1 MDNQLNGTSGIK
13 MTRKARDKAVEKLL
27 IEKNS
32 PQMSLFEI
40 IESPGKE
47 SEYSNTIELYD
58 ALPKYVWDTKREQE
72 DLSNA
77 VVTRQCT
84 LRGQQ
89 FTVKVKP
96 AIIEKDDGRS
106 VLIYAGQREEIVED
120 ALRKLAVKGAGL
132 VIEGKASVMFSL
144 HQLRQEL
151 AKLGHTYSFY
161 EIKEAI
167 LVCRGATLECISNDG
182 GTIFSS
188 SFFPMVGLTTL
199 NDLKNKKQDARCYVQ
214 FHPLVHE
221 SIVSLTYRQY
231 NYKIGMNIR
240 SPLARFIYKRMSHYW
255 TQASLSTPY
264 TPSLKSFL
272 SQSPR
277 ELSPRMPE
285 NVRAMKNALDV
296 LAGEQVI
303 SEYEANHIK
312 DGRKTLDVRYVIL
325 PHDKFVKQ
333 MMASNKRRQQVEQKA
348 LDNKDMKNTRG
359 K

>member
-1 MDNQLNGTSGIK
+1 
-13 MTRKARDKAVEKLL
+13 
-27 IEKNS
+27 
-32 PQMSLFEI
+32 
-40 IESPGKE
+40 
-47 SEYSNTIELYD
+47 
-58 ALPKYVWDTKREQE
+58 
-72 DLSNA
+72 
-77 VVTRQCT
+77 
-84 LRGQQ
+84 
-89 FTVKVKP
+89 
-96 AIIEKDDGRS
+96 
-106 VLIYAGQREEIVED
+106 
-120 ALRKLAVKGAGL
+120 
-132 VIEGKASVMFSL
+132 
-144 HQLRQEL
+144 
-151 AKLGHTYSFY
+151 
-161 EIKEAI
+161 
-167 LVCRGATLECISNDG
+167 
-182 GTIFSS
+182 
-188 SFFPMVGLTTL
+188 MVGLTTL

>member
-13 MTRKARDKAVEKLL
+13 MTRKAKDKAVEKLL

-144 HQLRQEL
+144 SYCQ
-151 AKLGHTYSFY
+151 
-161 EIKEAI
+161 IW
-167 LVCRGATLECISNDG
+167 CMGAC
-182 GTIFSS
+182 
-188 SFFPMVGLTTL
+188 
-199 NDLKNKKQDARCYVQ
+199 K
-214 FHPLVHE
+214 
-221 SIVSLTYRQY
+221 
-231 NYKIGMNIR
+231 
-240 SPLARFIYKRMSHYW
+240 
-255 TQASLSTPY
+255 
-264 TPSLKSFL
+264 
-272 SQSPR
+272 
-277 ELSPRMPE
+277 
-285 NVRAMKNALDV
+285 
-296 LAGEQVI
+296 
-303 SEYEANHIK
+303 
-312 DGRKTLDVRYVIL
+312 
-325 PHDKFVKQ
+325 
-333 MMASNKRRQQVEQKA
+333 
-348 LDNKDMKNTRG
+348 
-359 K
+359 